1 MVLKGGHHGA
11 WLPGKERARREESR
25 GGKKTHSKSE
35 PGRGDGVE
43 ARPLLRRERG
53 TVSALVPAGNGH
65 INSKTVLVAGER
77 KDELKENVPTRYRN
91 CIFDVDFVIL
101 LSFVY
106 TQISFIQLHLIYTQ
120 FWSVR
125 EMLYP

>member
-25 GGKKTHSKSE
+25 GGKKTHSRSE

-53 TVSALVPAGNGH
+53 TVSALVPAGSGH
-65 INSKTVLVAGER
+65 ITVRLCPLPG
-77 KDELKENVPTRYRN
+77 KEKMN
-91 CIFDVDFVIL
+91 
-101 LSFVY
+101 
-106 TQISFIQLHLIYTQ
+106 
-120 FWSVR
+120 
-125 EMLYP
+125 

>member
-11 WLPGKERARREESR
+11 WLPGKERARREGSR

-43 ARPLLRRERG
+43 ARPLLRREGG
-53 TVSALVPAGNGH
+53 TVSALAPAGNGH
-65 INSKTVLVAGER
+65 INSKTMPVVGER

-91 CIFDVDFVIL
+91 CIF
-101 LSFVY
+101 
-106 TQISFIQLHLIYTQ
+106 
-120 FWSVR
+120 VR
-125 EMLYP
+125 